1 MFKSVFDT
9 LPVEIVLLVVDN
21 LGPKD
26 LLSLLRCLRWLP
38 SLLTS
43 KQIMTKDKEEWT
55 ILHLLAENGD
65 ADLIDTLLEK
75 DNVDPDPRSNW
86 NDQTPISCAAKNG
99 HMEIVKLLIGKYNVN
114 PNFNRYYWTP
124 LLWQVV
130 ASGHLEIV
138 KMLII
143 IQCNTD
149 PLWATEGLA
158 LLWYTV
164 WEGNKEV
171 VEMILATDSVDI
183 NRVTRFR
190 DFDCGLA
197 DGTTPLILAA
207 ACGYKKIVEMLLAKD
222 GIDINHVDQSG
233 RAALS
238 YAAACGFTE
247 IVEILVAMDGID
259 LDPVDRVDWTP

>member
-1 MFKSVFDT
+1 
-9 LPVEIVLLVVDN
+9 
-21 LGPKD
+21 
-26 LLSLLRCLRWLP
+26 
-38 SLLTS
+38 
-43 KQIMTKDKEEWT
+43 
-55 ILHLLAENGD
+55 
-65 ADLIDTLLEK
+65 
-75 DNVDPDPRSNW
+75 
-86 NDQTPISCAAKNG
+86 
-99 HMEIVKLLIGKYNVN
+99 MEIVKLLIGKYNVN

-222 GIDINHVDQSG
+222 GIDVNHVDQSG

-238 YAAACGFTE
+238 YAAGCGFTE
-247 IVEILVAMDGID
+247 IAEILVAMDGID